1 MAKSL
6 VIVESPAKAK
16 TIERFL
22 GKKYMVKA
30 SMGHLR
36 DLPKSKLGISIEND
50 FEPKYITIRGK
61 GDIVKE
67 LKDAAKKSSKVYL
80 ATDPDREG
88 EAISWHLAHLLKLD
102 LDAPCRVSINEITE
116 SAVKEAFENIS
127 MIHKKRV
134 DSQQARRILDR
145 LVGYQLSPLLWKK
158 IKKGLSAGRVQSVAV
173 RLVYEREEEIEGFIV
188 EEYWHIKAV
197 FQDENEE
204 ASLEAKLI
212 EMDGEKI
219 DIAEEKK
226 ANEIADSV
234 QEHSFKIHEVK
245 KRKRR
250 RNPASPFIT
259 STFQQEASRK
269 LGFGARK
276 AMMLAQQ
283 LYEGIEIGEK
293 GRVGLITYMRTDST
307 RVSSTAVEAARKWIE
322 EKYDKNYLG
331 TSLKRKSSGRQQDA
345 HEAIRPSYPDQEPKD
360 IKKYLSKDQWK
371 VYKLI
376 WERFMASQ
384 MSAAEYDTVTL
395 DLKGGPYLFRVSGSV
410 IKFAG
415 FTALYIEGS
424 DEEEQDEELEL
435 PKVKKGQPMVLDHVE
450 PTQHY
455 TKPPS
460 RYTEASLVKEMEEK
474 GIGRPSTYAPTIETI
489 RQRGYVYLEEKKFH
503 ISELGRI
510 VTDVLVEYFEDVMDV
525 TFTAHMEDQ
534 LDKVEE
540 GEVTWREVLKDFYQ
554 GFDDDLALAEKE
566 MEEIEIEDEVTD
578 EVCEKCGEYLV
589 VKWGRYGKF
598 LACPGFP
605 DCRNTK
611 PFHQYIGVDC
621 PECKDQIVEKMT
633 KKGRRFYG
641 CAQYPDC
648 TFTSWD
654 KPTDKKCPDCD
665 SYMVEKNTRKK
676 GTFIRCSDK
685 NCAYEETLETERDNE
700 NEVKE

>member
-540 GEVTWREVLKDFYQ
+540 GEVTWRKVLKDFYQ